1 MSGLVTLGET
11 MGLFVARDLGD
22 LAHVESFR
30 LSMGGAE
37 SNVAIGVARLG
48 GAAMWMGRV
57 GDDGVGDLVRRELRA
72 ERVECRVVVDGEAA
86 TGVMVKST
94 PRGGRT
100 RVDYH
105 RRSSAGSRLQPDDID
120 AEAVRDADVLH
131 VTGITLAISDS
142 ARAAVHHAV
151 DLATEAGVPVSFTVN
166 HRSRLWS
173 AETAAPHYRALA
185 ARATIVVA
193 SDEEAPLLLEEPVP
207 LSAIECARAIGGL
220 GAAEVIITRGA
231 EGCVAVIDDVT
242 LTVPAVRVQVVDSV
256 GAGDAFVAGYLSERM
271 RGASVA
277 DRLATAVRA
286 GAAACLGPGDWES
299 LPRRSAL
306 LDATTDPVAR

>member
-11 MGLFVARDLGD
+11 MGLFVARVLGD

-48 GAAMWMGRV
+48 GSATWMGRV
-57 GDDGVGDLVRRELRA
+57 GADGVGDLVQRELRA
-72 ERVECRVVVDGEAA
+72 EGVECRVVVDAEAP
-86 TGVMVKST
+86 TGIMVKST
-94 PRGGRT
+94 PQGGRT

-120 AEAVRDADVLH
+120 AEAVRHADVLH

-151 DLATEAGVPVSFTVN
+151 DLAIAAGVAVSFTVN

-173 AETAAPHYRALA
+173 AEVAAPHYRAVA
-185 ARATIVVA
+185 SRATIVVA
-193 SDEEAPLLLEEPVP
+193 SDEEAALLLDASAP
-207 LSAIECARAIGGL
+207 LAAADRAQAISAL
-220 GAAEVIITRGA
+220 GPREVMITLGA
-231 EGCVAVIDDVT
+231 EGCVAVIEDSP
-242 LTVPAVRVQVVDSV
+242 LTVPAVPVQVVDSV

-299 LPRRSAL
+299 LPRRDAL
-306 LDATTDPVAR
+306 LDEGSDPVAR